1 MSKALVGIVM
11 GSKSDLGIMKEAA
24 QVLEEFEIE
33 FELTVLS
40 AHRTP
45 HMVMKFAES
54 ARDKGMKVIIAGA
67 GMAAHLPGVVAA
79 FTTLPVIGVPVIAA
93 NSPAGLD
100 SALAILQMPPGIPV
114 ATVALNGARN
124 AGILAA
130 EIIATTDENI
140 KEKLDRFRDY
150 MKRKA
155 ENLVEDFKKNGYKKF
170 L

>member
-1 MSKALVGIVM
+1 
-11 GSKSDLGIMKEAA
+11 
-24 QVLEEFEIE
+24 
-33 FELTVLS
+33 
-40 AHRTP
+40 
-45 HMVMKFAES
+45 
-54 ARDKGMKVIIAGA
+54 
-67 GMAAHLPGVVAA
+67 
-79 FTTLPVIGVPVIAA
+79 
-93 NSPAGLD
+93 
-100 SALAILQMPPGIPV
+100 MPPGIPV

-130 EIIATTDENI
+130 EIIAITDENI